1 MSITIA
7 MVNTEMTRGGAATV
21 AACLVAGIN
30 DCAHDYSAHLYHCEN
45 RQSSSYET
53 GLKVPFSK
61 YINVGLARLGG
72 AYAVADFGVAKNI
85 IGCTSDTDVLHVH
98 NVHGYYLN
106 FERLLLAWKDRPVV
120 WTWHD
125 MWGATG
131 RCGSSSKCIGW
142 KNGCPKCPKMSYYPA
157 AWIDRAPREFL
168 RKSALFSQMKNMAIV
183 SPSQ

>member
-1 MSITIA
+1 

-21 AACLVAGIN
+21 AASLVAGIN
-30 DCAHDYSAHLYHCEN
+30 DYAHDYSAHLYHCEN
-45 RQSSSYET
+45 RQNSSYET

-85 IGCTSDTDVLHVH
+85 IGSTSDTDVLHVH

-131 RCGSSSKCIGW
+131 RCGSSAKCIGW
-142 KNGCPKCPKMSYYPA
+142 KNGCPSYA
-157 AWIDRAPREFL
+157 TTA
-168 RKSALFSQMKNMAIV
+168 KTT
-183 SPSQ
+183 